1 MMLPMS
7 FLLPG
12 LAPDLAWTLGM
23 DVPKDARAS
32 AQGLFNVMILGLG
45 CLLANTICPY
55 LGQQKFTHAGVTDF
69 HGLFLVPMVCGL
81 VAAVALALFFH
92 PPKTPVPAAARH

>member
-23 DVPKDARAS
+23 DVPKDARATV
-32 AQGLFNVMILGLG
+32 AQKDGR
-45 CLLANTICPY
+45 A
-55 LGQQKFTHAGVTDF
+55 
-69 HGLFLVPMVCGL
+69 VPEDAQTVG
-81 VAAVALALFFH
+81 
-92 PPKTPVPAAARH
+92 KTEAQP